1 MNENLM
7 LTVVEMVVSLIVEGV
22 ILGLIF
28 QGIANKSEEKMQQ
41 NLKTEMSVIEQQN
54 KFDFEQLQTEIRNAK
69 ADIINEIK
77 EATKEPKQSTPMQP
91 PPVNQGGIPNA

>member
-1 MNENLM
+1 MNMENLT
-7 LTVVEMVVSLIVEGV
+7 LTIIEMVISLIVEGV

-28 QGIANKSEEKMQQ
+28 QQITNKSEEKMQQ

-77 EATKEPKQSTPMQP
+77 EGKMPQTTPPQP
-91 PPVNQGGIPNA
+91 AQPQQGGIPNA